1 MVKQS
6 PSHHIS
12 SADVQPSGSAL
23 VNLAEAPGQPSLRV
37 PGLRNRGWYRAPPP
51 LPKPAVSSE
60 GIVCDHLPQKSNR
73 QILLHP
79 GLEVEQ
85 PVRKLCFFLVPG
97 DGAQG
102 QGTQATG
109 LGPNTSFALPDF
121 TPIASAHQGWKRWP
135 NQGDNLLRV
144 HICGNDAL
152 PSQGLP
158 ASFLPKYIF
167 SAPSLTALP
176 GPEVSLT
183 QGWGPRG
190 VAMVKL

>member
-6 PSHHIS
+6 TSHHIS
-12 SADVQPSGSAL
+12 SADVRPSGSAL
-23 VNLAEAPGQPSLRV
+23 VSLAEAPGSPRSGCLASRD
-37 PGLRNRGWYRAPPP
+37 RGWYGARPP

-60 GIVCDHLPQKSNR
+60 GIVCDHRPQKSNGH
-73 QILLHP
+73 ILLHP

-121 TPIASAHQGWKRWP
+121 TPTASAHQGGKRWP

-176 GPEVSLT
+176 AP
-183 QGWGPRG
+183 
-190 VAMVKL
+190 